1 MFNQVLQHVARDFVD
16 TLPDSAIY
24 SRAAEGL
31 LSELHDPHT
40 AYLSPKLYR
49 SLTERTEGKYAGIG
63 ANVDVRDE
71 WPTVVQ
77 PLIGGPA
84 IQAGMQAGDRITDV
98 DGQPMHGK
106 SNEEFQ
112 RMLRGAPGSTVKLT
126 VERPGVATALKF
138 ELTRREIHVGSVQH
152 PTMLDGGIGYVALTI
167 FSDSSLVDLR
177 HAIDS
182 LRSAG
187 MKTLIFDLRG
197 NPGGLVAQGIGVSD
211 LFLDAHQ
218 RVLSIRGR
226 TADATQTFD
235 DAATQPWPGLPIV
248 VLVDS
253 NTASAAEIVAG
264 AMQDH
269 DRAVLL
275 GTTTYGKGSAQNIFP
290 LKDGG
295 AAKLTT
301 ALWFT
306 PSGRSI
312 NRRREFDDDDPAAD
326 SSAKNQ
332 RPKFKTDD
340 GRTVLGGGG
349 ITPDVTYTP
358 TARPASDTVFQRAL
372 GKQIPQF
379 SDALTAYALA
389 IKTSRAVTGPD
400 FVVTPE
406 MRTELLR
413 RMRERGIKVDDAI
426 YASASSL
433 IDRVLGYEIARYVFG
448 EQAVFMRRLRDDA
461 VMAKAL
467 VFARG
472 ATSQKELLDRATD
485 TNK

>member
-1 MFNQVLQHVARDFVD
+1 
-16 TLPDSAIY
+16 
-24 SRAAEGL
+24 
-31 LSELHDPHT
+31 
-40 AYLSPKLYR
+40 
-49 SLTERTEGKYAGIG
+49 
-63 ANVDVRDE
+63 
-71 WPTVVQ
+71 
-77 PLIGGPA
+77 
-84 IQAGMQAGDRITDV
+84 
-98 DGQPMHGK
+98 
-106 SNEEFQ
+106 
-112 RMLRGAPGSTVKLT
+112 
-126 VERPGVATALKF
+126 
-138 ELTRREIHVGSVQH
+138 
-152 PTMLDGGIGYVALTI
+152 
-167 FSDSSLVDLR
+167 
-177 HAIDS
+177 
-182 LRSAG
+182 
-187 MKTLIFDLRG
+187 
-197 NPGGLVAQGIGVSD
+197 
-211 LFLDAHQ
+211 
-218 RVLSIRGR
+218 
-226 TADATQTFD
+226 
-235 DAATQPWPGLPIV
+235 

-290 LKDGG
+290 LTGGG

-312 NRRREFDDDDPAAD
+312 NKRREFDDDDPAAD

-358 TARPASDTVFQRAL
+358 TVRPASDTVFQRAL

-389 IKTSRAVTGPD
+389 IKTSRAVTSPD
-400 FVVTPE
+400 FGVTPE
-406 MRTELLR
+406 MRAELLR
-413 RMRERGIKVDDAI
+413 RMRERGIKIDDAT
-426 YASASSL
+426 YAGAASL

-472 ATSQKELLDRATD
+472 ATTQKDLLDRATA
-485 TNK
+485 TAK